1 MLITSMSHERSTT
14 TKFYETLSPENLAAV
29 CKAFRINPAKL
40 GRTEEPVNPS
50 ERKPGNRQ
58 HRPRRKPYRA
68 RKPAK
73 QAQEG
78 DNRQ

>member
-1 MLITSMSHERSTT
+1 MLMQQGRKHSTT
-14 TKFYETLSPENLAAV
+14 MKVYEAIPPENLAAV
-29 CKAFRINPAKL
+29 CNAFRIDPAKL

-58 HRPRRKPYRA
+58 HRPRRKPYRKKA
-68 RKPAK
+68 CKTGEQK
-73 QAQEG
+73 G